1 MSSLPLVIKNTFL
14 HFSSVPPWAP
24 PLRSRSVDSLP
35 LHPQAGS
42 VVLKNIPPLLG
53 KQLLWDELSAM
64 GFDVARID
72 MPRGKDGSCNR
83 CYCFI
88 HLRDPHSVSRLIAC
102 LHGRWLTSSNER
114 TCRILMAH
122 YGCWLARP
130 LHCERAVVQK
140 TYMYD

>member
-1 MSSLPLVIKNTFL
+1 MASMSVVVKNTFL
-14 HFSSVPPWAP
+14 HVGMASPRTHQV
-24 PLRSRSVDSLP
+24 RSRSVDSL
-35 LHPQAGS
+35 LLNFQTGS

-53 KQLLWDELSAM
+53 KQLLWNELTAL

-88 HLRDPHSVSRLIAC
+88 HLRDPHSVPRLIYA

-114 TCRILMAH
+114 TYRILLAH
-122 YGCWLARP
+122 YGGWMARP
-130 LHCERAVVQK
+130 LHCEKAVVQK
-140 TYMYD
+140 SYVCD